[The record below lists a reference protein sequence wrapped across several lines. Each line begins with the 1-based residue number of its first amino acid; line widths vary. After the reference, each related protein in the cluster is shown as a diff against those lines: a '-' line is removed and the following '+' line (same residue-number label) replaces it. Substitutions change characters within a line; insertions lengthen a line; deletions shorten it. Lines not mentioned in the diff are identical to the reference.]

1 VDILGQPPPQG
12 LDEPFMVRHFQ
23 PEFNDQAIDWVD
35 ANEPP
40 QPVRLQDV
48 YDEVVGVDAMNGNNL
63 TLEGFDILSGRVPD
77 DERDFWIR
85 AWTEERPIPNKYLRM
100 RNMVDSTVVGE
111 KVDLLADDLMGRL
124 GRDWDAFADVE
135 ASGCHLFVGPNGL
148 VSLHLHKDDQFGG
161 ELDESEC
168 MLIFTFGAETNM
180 RFHQGLNW
188 RMVFA
193 RQFLSMTL
201 MNRGAR
207 VTRHGVTLDD
217 ENANGATSMCVKFR
231 IRPEFD
237 TPENRIF
244 FSKVMHLFF
253 LSGLLR
259 TGEFTVDAGDDNFPD
274 PPDIPIDED
283 DLALLRVALNRKYKC
298 GVCGQTRASPSELAI
313 HMRVHTGE
321 RQHKG
326 LSWTGDL
333 QQRFLA
339 VLEQFASAN
348 ETFTTRQFVDEMEK
362 NLEGSSFN
370 VTRKQIENHLDVY
383 AKSKDGESSEGV
395 SLWEKSAQLG
405 TPASLWTGDLQQRFL
420 AVLEQFASAN
430 ETFTTRQFV
439 DEMEKN
445 LEGSSFN
452 VTRKQIENHLHLHV
466 YAKSED
472 GESNEGVSLWE
483 KSAQQLGTVM
493 LWTRELQQRFLAV
506 LEQFAS
512 ANETFT
518 ASQFSEAFAN
528 NITALNLN
536 LTRRQIEDHL
546 RKYAKTKAG
555 KVNEKLQKLFT
566 NRKWRKRKRE
576 D

>member
-1 VDILGQPPPQG
+1 MDILGQPPPQG
-12 LDEPFMVRHFQ
+12 LDEPFMVRHFR

-111 KVDLLADDLMGRL
+111 KVDLLADDLMERL

-148 VSLHLHKDDQFGG
+148 VSLHLHKDDQFVNPNGG

-298 GVCGQTRASPSELAI
+298 GVCGQTRASPSELAV

-321 RQHKG
+321 RPY
-326 LSWTGDL
+326 
-333 QQRFLA
+333 
-339 VLEQFASAN
+339 EC
-348 ETFTTRQFVDEMEK
+348 EC
-362 NLEGSSFN
+362 
-370 VTRKQIENHLDVY
+370 
-383 AKSKDGESSEGV
+383 ESC
-395 SLWEKSAQLG
+395 EKSFSTSCGWKMHMRTHTGEKPYECGVCGKSFRESAHLKNHMRTHTEERPFECDLCDMNFTRAEHLERHMRTHTG
-405 TPASLWTGDLQQRFL
+405 ERPFECDVCDMNFTRADSL
-420 AVLEQFASAN
+420 
-430 ETFTTRQFV
+430 
-439 DEMEKN
+439 KN
-445 LEGSSFN
+445 HMRSL
-452 VTRKQIENHLHLHV
+452 THLKKQKQKE
-466 YAKSED
+466 ED
-472 GESNEGVSLWE
+472 
-483 KSAQQLGTVM
+483 ART
-493 LWTRELQQRFLAV
+493 
-506 LEQFAS
+506 
-512 ANETFT
+512 
-518 ASQFSEAFAN
+518 
-528 NITALNLN
+528 
-536 LTRRQIEDHL
+536 H
-546 RKYAKTKAG
+546 
-555 KVNEKLQKLFT
+555 
-566 NRKWRKRKRE
+566 
-576 D
+576 